1 MQRTVA
7 SEVSP
12 QTGVVYGHFYIQD
25 KGVSWFHDSSQPEPG
40 PPEDDD
46 LVRTALDWISIVS
59 AAGDHVAGAQL
70 EAWDWEP
77 QRQDDW
83 EVSADFEFTCTTG
96 NVALVAVMMGPSTE
110 ELIIGAPGTYRGRV
124 YSRGAGGCRGGP
136 YLPRWCEATSNTH
149 LATCS
154 PLRFGLRQG

>member
-1 MQRTVA
+1 MAADANLIASCRDTV
-7 SEVSP
+7 E
-12 QTGVVYGHFYIQD
+12 VVYGHFYIQD

-59 AAGDHVAGAQL
+59 AVGDHVAGAQL
-70 EAWDWEP
+70 EVWDREP

-110 ELIIGAPGTYRGRV
+110 ELIIGAPGAYRGRV
-124 YSRGAGGCRGGP
+124 YSRGREDAEAALETADEVPEGTEQ
-136 YLPRWCEATSNTH
+136 YLVQWW
-149 LATCS
+149 
-154 PLRFGLRQG
+154 QG